1 MEPRFSEMNKV
12 RVTDGN
18 NPPYEGY
25 VIASQ
30 FRDGRWI
37 YKISISEDPTKS
49 DTYDNWAP
57 EEWLEKAK

>member
-1 MEPRFSEMNKV
+1 MNKV
-12 RVTDGN
+12 RVNDGN

-37 YKISISEDPTKS
+37 YKVSISDDPTKS
-49 DTYDNWAP
+49 DTWDNWAP
-57 EEWLEKAK
+57 ENWLEKVK